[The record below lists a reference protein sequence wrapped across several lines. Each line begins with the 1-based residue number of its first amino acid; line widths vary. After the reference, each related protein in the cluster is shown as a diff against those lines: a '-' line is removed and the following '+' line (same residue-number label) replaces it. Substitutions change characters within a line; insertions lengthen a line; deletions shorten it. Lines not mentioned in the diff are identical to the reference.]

1 MGMTDQPRRLALY
14 RAMIAARRLDGRERE
29 LVNRGEAFF
38 HVSCSGHESLAA
50 LAAHLTAE
58 DWLHCHY
65 RDKALLWPAACRP
78 GFLPNAAVQR
88 RRVRRAA
95 GR

>member
-1 MGMTDQPRRLALY
+1 MDSRRMSLY
-14 RAMIAARRLDGRERE
+14 RAMFAARRLDARERE

-38 HVSCSGHESLAA
+38 YVTSAGHEANAA
-50 LAAHLTAE
+50 LAAHLTPA

-65 RDKALLWPAACRP
+65 RDKALLLARGLPAAALFRRNCAKTRGRP
-78 GFLPNAAVQR
+78 AV
-88 RRVRRAA
+88 